1 MIQQVRCETC
11 SGPLLAEGALSGRC
25 PRCLMQAGL
34 DPTDPSESQDGMTF
48 GPYEIVESIG
58 AGGMGEVYK
67 ARDTR
72 LHRDVAV
79 KVLRSFE
86 ANDSTWERFQ
96 REARAASAL
105 SHPNICTVH
114 DVGEANGQPYLVM
127 ELLEGVTLR
136 AHMGE
141 KALET

>member
-1 MIQQVRCETC
+1 MNQPVRCETC
-11 SGPLLAEGALSGRC
+11 SGPLPSAGALSGRC
-25 PRCLMQAGL
+25 PRCLLQAGL
-34 DPTDPSESQDGMTF
+34 DPGDASESQDGMTF
-48 GPYEIVESIG
+48 GPYEVIESIG

-72 LHRDVAV
+72 LQRDVAI
-79 KVLRSFE
+79 KVLRTFD
-86 ANDSTWERFQ
+86 ADSSAWERFQ

-114 DVGEANGQPYLVM
+114 DVGEENGQPYLVM

-136 AHMGE
+136 VHIGD
-141 KALET
+141 KP